1 MLHKTDINMDGRISS
16 DELKTWIEKMRQ
28 NYAVKMAKER
38 VTEYD
43 SNNDGVVS
51 MEEYF
56 ELVYGND
63 GNLGIL
69 SDYSCPIRDLEGAVK
84 SVMQT
89 NSLYV

>member
-1 MLHKTDINMDGRISS
+1 MFCRHVLDKTDINMDGRISS
-16 DELKTWIEKMRQ
+16 DELKTWIEKVRQ

-51 MEEYF
+51 TEEYF
-56 ELVYGND
+56 DFVYGNA

-69 SDYSCPIRDLEGAVK
+69 CDP
-84 SVMQT
+84 
-89 NSLYV
+89 

>member
-1 MLHKTDINMDGRISS
+1 MDGTIISS

-38 VTEYD
+38 VMMKYD

-56 ELVYGND
+56 DLVYEND

-69 SDYSCPIRDLEGAVK
+69 SDPCLTEIGIFCPLSQQVTA
-84 SVMQT
+84 
-89 NSLYV
+89 SLLSAS